1 MSDLEWAD
9 EALDELA
16 DIYVLAT
23 PLDREVIARRVLS
36 LNKALKINP
45 LNVGEDRQSDLRID
59 ANPLLT
65 VWFRVTNGGQSVRV
79 IHAHRPTSRRSG

>member
-1 MSDLEWAD
+1 VSDPEWAD

-23 PLDREVIARRVLS
+23 PQDREVIARRVQA
-36 LNKALKINP
+36 LNTALKINP
-45 LNVGEDRQSDLRID
+45 LSVGEERESNLRVD
-59 ANPLLT
+59 ATPVLT
-65 VWFRVTNGGQSVRV
+65 VWFRVTDSGHSARV